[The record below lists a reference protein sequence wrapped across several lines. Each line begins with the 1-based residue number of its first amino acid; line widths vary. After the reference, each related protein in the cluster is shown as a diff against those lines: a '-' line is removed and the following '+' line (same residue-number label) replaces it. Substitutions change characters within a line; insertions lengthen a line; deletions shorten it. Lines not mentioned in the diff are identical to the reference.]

1 MDDKI
6 FRVDMERSRIY
17 WDYYKSM
24 FLAFS
29 LAMAAGMVC
38 TAVIYTRGE
47 LALSLAFGVIALLFL
62 CIILMAAVMSLLIWR
77 HENRHF
83 DELVRQEEVELHE
96 RPPGIPLV

>member
-6 FRVDMERSRIY
+6 FRVDLERSRIY

-29 LAMAAGMVC
+29 MAMAAGMIC
-38 TAVIYTRGE
+38 TAVIYTE
-47 LALSLAFGVIALLFL
+47 KEISLSVTVGVIALLFL
-62 CIILMAAVMSLLIWR
+62 CVILMAAVMSLLIWR

-83 DELVRQEEVELHE
+83 DDVIREEERELQE